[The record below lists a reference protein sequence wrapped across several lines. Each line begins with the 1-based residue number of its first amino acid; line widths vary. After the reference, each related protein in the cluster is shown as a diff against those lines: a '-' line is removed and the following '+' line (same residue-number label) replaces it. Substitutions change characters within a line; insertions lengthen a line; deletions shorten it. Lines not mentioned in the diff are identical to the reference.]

1 MWKAHKLKA
10 LILAAGRGK
19 RLGEKTNSQNK
30 CMLRLNDKPVIEYSL
45 ECAAGTEVNE
55 IVVVVGHRAEEI
67 INAYGNRYGGKP
79 IRYVIQYDQQGLV
92 HAIECSQSAIGE
104 DDFLLLLGDEILIN
118 RKHRSMIKQFEDEN
132 LFGICGIVIEKDQ
145 SRISKTYNLIQDD
158 RKRIY
163 RLIEKPR
170 KPMNDLMGT
179 GNCVFNN
186 DIFSYIP
193 QTPINQQRKEKELP
207 DLIQCAIDDGN
218 IVKSFVICDVYFNI
232 NSEDDLKEAEAY
244 TSSAQSG

>member
-1 MWKAHKLKA
+1 MKA

-30 CMLRLNDKPVIEYSL
+30 AMLRLNGKPVIEYSL
-45 ECAAGTEVNE
+45 ENAAETEVNE
-55 IVVVVGHRAEEI
+55 IVIVVGHRAEDI
-67 INAYGNRYGGKP
+67 INAYGNRYKRKP
-79 IRYVIQYDQQGLV
+79 VRYVIQYDQQGLV
-92 HAIECSQSAIGE
+92 HAIECSVDAIGG

-118 RKHRSMIKQFEDEN
+118 QKHKLMIKQFKDEN
-132 LFGICGIVIEKDQ
+132 LFGICGIVIEKDR

-158 RKRIY
+158 QRRIY

-179 GNCVFNN
+179 GNCLFKN

-218 IVKSFVICDVYFNI
+218 IVKSFVACDRYFNI

-244 TSSAQSG
+244 ISSIQTRASS